1 MFFLNCQNAANGP
14 TSYLQKIL
22 IRFTFFALPA
32 ILTSLPLELNE
43 ALENTFLNLQFKLRG
58 ERDLSDDIL
67 LVYLGAEDI
76 KALGGWPITR
86 DYYGYITHAL
96 T

>member
-1 MFFLNCQNAANGP
+1 M
-14 TSYLQKIL
+14 
-22 IRFTFFALPA
+22 
-32 ILTSLPLELNE
+32 
-43 ALENTFLNLQFKLRG
+43 QFKLRG

>member
-1 MFFLNCQNAANGP
+1 M
-14 TSYLQKIL
+14 
-22 IRFTFFALPA
+22 
-32 ILTSLPLELNE
+32 
-43 ALENTFLNLQFKLRG
+43 QFKLRG

-96 T
+96 TQFGAEGHWFQPFVRLSRPAFSGVRSNPR